1 MIKKNITSAFV
12 EKYSTII
19 IFLVPA
25 LTLFTVFVV
34 MPIFEAAYFS
44 FYRWNGMGAPE
55 KYVGF
60 KNYAFLFKNGIFLNA
75 LKNNFWI
82 IFVSLFIQLPFAL
95 FLALFLANNFR
106 DIRSALVIDEYMA
119 EHAIR
124 HNCANF
130 FSVPSKYVSE
140 ATFDKM
146 VKIWKK
152 TTFDGGRHMTRMKK
166 TMEAK

>member
-60 KNYAFLFKNGIFLNA
+60 KNYTFLFKNGIFLNA

-95 FLALFLANNFR
+95 FLALFLANNFSLIIIIK
-106 DIRSALVIDEYMA
+106 DSTGLGKFPYL
-119 EHAIR
+119 
-124 HNCANF
+124 F
-130 FSVPSKYVSE
+130 TQSE
-140 ATFDKM
+140 ANSVNSSLFEHSVADL
-146 VKIWKK
+146 
-152 TTFDGGRHMTRMKK
+152 
-166 TMEAK
+166 

>member
-34 MPIFEAAYFS
+34 MPIFDAAYVS

-75 LKNNFWI
+75 LKNNFGLYLFHFLFNYLCI
-82 IFVSLFIQLPFAL
+82 IS
-95 FLALFLANNFR
+95 R
-106 DIRSALVIDEYMA
+106 T
-119 EHAIR
+119 
-124 HNCANF
+124 F
-130 FSVPSKYVSE
+130 FSQ
-140 ATFDKM
+140 
-146 VKIWKK
+146 
-152 TTFDGGRHMTRMKK
+152 
-166 TMEAK
+166 

>member
-44 FYRWNGMGAPE
+44 FYRWNGMGPPE

-60 KNYAFLFKNGIFLNA
+60 KNYAFLFKNGIF
-75 LKNNFWI
+75 
-82 IFVSLFIQLPFAL
+82 FV
-95 FLALFLANNFR
+95 
-106 DIRSALVIDEYMA
+106 
-119 EHAIR
+119 
-124 HNCANF
+124 
-130 FSVPSKYVSE
+130 KSE
-140 ATFDKM
+140 
-146 VKIWKK
+146 
-152 TTFDGGRHMTRMKK
+152 RN
-166 TMEAK
+166 E